1 MKTKFFR
8 TFDTNYVSKK
18 LKLIGSN
25 KTVLFLVT
33 RLITTILVYILCLY
47 NLDFGYILGLICSII
62 WYNLFIMVV
71 DYKIKDRSDRLEEEA
86 LEFFEIL
93 TLSLESGKNIE
104 SAIENTT
111 NNIKSELSKE
121 FRHTLYEIKFGKDI
135 TTALSDMRERIP
147 SDVINNIILNIV
159 EANKFG
165 NGVLSTMYDQIDY
178 LREKRVL
185 SIREKINKIPNK
197 VSIISVLFI
206 VPLILILI
214 LGPYLIELLGKVG

>member
-1 MKTKFFR
+1 MTMICTPKVLNEICET
-8 TFDTNYVSKK
+8 YPE
-18 LKLIGSN
+18 I
-25 KTVLFLVT
+25 TVAEFIAILQVR
-33 RLITTILVYILCLY
+33 RLTEEKEEMTV
-47 NLDFGYILGLICSII
+47 
-62 WYNLFIMVV
+62 
-71 DYKIKDRSDRLEEEA
+71 EEA

-111 NNIKSELSKE
+111 DNIKSELSKE
-121 FRHTLYEIKFGKDI
+121 FRHTLYEIKFGKDVS
-135 TTALSDMRERIP
+135 TALSDMRERIP

-214 LGPYLIELLGKVG
+214 LGPYLIELLG

>member
-1 MKTKFFR
+1 MKNFGFFR
-8 TFDTNYVSKK
+8 TFDIDYTNSK
-18 LKLIGSN
+18 LKLIGSK
-25 KTVLFLVT
+25 KTNLFLWA
-33 RLITTILVYILCLY
+33 RIITSILVYILCLFT
-47 NLDFGYILGLICSII
+47 LDFGYILGIICMTI
-62 WYNLFIMVV
+62 WYNSFMIILDF
-71 DYKIKDRSDRLEEEA
+71 KIKERSEKLESEA

-104 SAIENTT
+104 GALESTT
-111 NNIKSELSKE
+111 SSINSELSKE
-121 FRHTLYEIKFGKDI
+121 FKQTLYEIKFGKDI
-135 TTALSDMRERIP
+135 SNAFYDMRLRIP

-165 NGVLSTMYDQIDY
+165 NGVISTMYDQIEY

-185 SIREKINKIPNK
+185 NIREKINKIPNK

-214 LGPYLIELLGKVG
+214 LGPYLIEIIG

>member
-47 NLDFGYILGLICSII
+47 NLDFGYILGLLCSII
-62 WYNLFIMVV
+62 CYNLFIMVV
-71 DYKIKDRSDRLEEEA
+71 DYKIKDRADRLEEEA

-121 FRHTLYEIKFGKDI
+121 FRHTLYEIKFGKDVS
-135 TTALSDMRERIP
+135 TALSDMRERVP

-214 LGPYLIELLGKVG
+214 LGPYLIELLG